1 MGPRTQVKR
10 PASQIA
16 PAGGGVKRHTGRGVG
31 WRPAGVA
38 VSVRPMKYTRLGA
51 SIVATAVHLLM
62 LRAADDHA
70 ILPTNAAEGEK
81 VVVEAGDGTL
91 QIDTGK
97 VRLTGGIL
105 ARGRG
110 VTLTAREGSYDEASQ
125 TVEAEGEVVLR
136 FNSRGEVRIWRGEQA
151 QYNFATR
158 EVIARNFRL
167 GQTPFFATGKTL
179 QAVLPESGGDTNTAS
194 GLRATLTEASVT
206 TDDIANPSYRITAGK
221 LTLEAGKSLKA
232 EDARFYAG
240 SVPFLHL
247 SSYTRNLERHENFWS
262 YQPGYRNRFGPFLE
276 SEYHW
281 FARTNI
287 ETIASIDW
295 RQRRGLGGGPGLNY
309 DFGEWGTGG
318 GRFYY
323 AHDDLPD
330 LYANGLP
337 TRTDRN
343 YYNWQHAYTNQSGLT
358 IHGIVNGQN
367 DPLVLRDFY
376 EGEFRRNPQPKS
388 FFEVNQAWSNWTV
401 DLLAQPQVIDFY
413 QTVERLPDLKL
424 TGLRQQVGSTPLYY
438 DSESSVAYLRLQ
450 PGLLGGT
457 RFAALRADTY
467 HQLTVPQTYFGWLN
481 FLPRAGGRFT
491 YYGDPEGPGT
501 PPGDQSR
508 GVFNTGAE
516 VNFKASRVWT
526 EPDSRFLDVHGL
538 RHIVVPSVNYVY
550 VPVPSA
556 RPAQLPQFDT
566 DLPSP
571 RLLPI
576 EFPDYNAIDS
586 VDSQNTLR
594 FGLFNQL
601 QTKRRDQVSDL
612 VTWNLFTDWRLRPR
626 PNQDSLADIFS
637 DLEFLPR
644 NWLIIGSETRYDV
657 RHREWA
663 EANHRITLQPNDV
676 WHWTVGHRYLRDD
689 ALTYGAGNNLLYSS
703 LYWRFSQNWGARA
716 VHYFEG
722 RDGRMEEQAYS
733 LYRDFRAWTSAL
745 TFRLRDQRVG
755 GDDWS
760 ITLSFS
766 LKAFPRFGLNADRDK
781 VHRVF
786 GGTSERD
793 FSDSPFF

>member
-1 MGPRTQVKR
+1 M
-10 PASQIA
+10 
-16 PAGGGVKRHTGRGVG
+16 
-31 WRPAGVA
+31 
-38 VSVRPMKYTRLGA
+38 RPMKYTRLGA
-51 SIVATAVHLLM
+51 SIVATAVCLPV

-70 ILPTNAAEGEK
+70 ILPINAAEAEK
-81 VVVEAGDGTL
+81 VIVEAGDGTL
-91 QIDTGK
+91 QVDTGN
-97 VRLTGGIL
+97 VRLTGGVL

-110 VTLTAREGSYDEASQ
+110 VTLTAREARYDEASQ
-125 TVEAEGEVVLR
+125 TIEAEGDVVLR
-136 FNSRGEVRIWRGEQA
+136 FNSQGEVRTWRGEKA
-151 QYNFATR
+151 KYNFETR
-158 EVIARNFRL
+158 EVIASNFRL
-167 GQTPFFATGKTL
+167 GQAPFFATGKTV
-179 QAVLPESGGDTNTAS
+179 QAVLPESGGGTNTAA
-194 GLRATLTEASVT
+194 GLRATLTEATVT

-221 LTLEAGKSLKA
+221 LTLEAEKSLKA

-247 SSYTRNLERHENFWS
+247 SNYTRNLQAHENFWS
-262 YQPGYRNRFGPFLE
+262 YQPGYRSRFGPFLE

-281 FARTNI
+281 FARTNV
-287 ETIASIDW
+287 EAIASIDW
-295 RQRRGLGGGPGLNY
+295 RQRRGLAGGPGLNY

-337 TRTDRN
+337 TKTDRN
-343 YYNWQHAYTNQSGLT
+343 FYNWHHAYTNESGLT
-358 IHGIVNGQN
+358 IHGLVNGQN

-388 FFEVNQAWSNWTV
+388 FFEVNQAWSNWTL

-424 TGLRQQVGSTPLYY
+424 TGLRQQVGATPLYY

-457 RFAALRADTY
+457 RFAAMRADTY
-467 HQLTVPQTYFGWLN
+467 HQLTLPQTYVGWLN

-501 PPGDQSR
+501 QPGDQSR

-550 VPVPSA
+550 VPEPSV

-566 DLPSP
+566 ELPSP

-601 QTKRRDQVSDL
+601 QTKRRDEVSDL

-626 PNQDSLADIFS
+626 PNQGSLADIFS

-644 NWLIIGSETRYDV
+644 KWLIIGSETRYDV

-703 LYWRFSQNWGARA
+703 LYWRFSQNWGVRA
-716 VHYFEG
+716 VQYFEG

-745 TFRLRDQRVG
+745 TFRLRDQRAG

-766 LKAFPRFGLNADRDK
+766 LKAFPRFGLNTERDK

-793 FSDSPFF
+793 FPDSPFF